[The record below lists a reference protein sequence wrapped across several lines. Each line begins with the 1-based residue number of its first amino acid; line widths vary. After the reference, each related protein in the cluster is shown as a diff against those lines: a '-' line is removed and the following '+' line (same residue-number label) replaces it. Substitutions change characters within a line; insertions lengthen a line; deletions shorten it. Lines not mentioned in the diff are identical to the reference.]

1 MQCNLSFA
9 SQWQRVVIAV
19 AANLLVEEGL
29 KVTPSVLK

>member
-19 AANLLVEEGL
+19 AATLLVEEG
-29 KVTPSVLK
+29 